1 MTFLIYIIHLENH
14 LENYD
19 LKNCAFC
26 CILTLNNHHE
36 NHSHNE
42 YIHNEKIVSHKTS
55 CIRRK
60 LLTKSHKKEY
70 RFHIE
75 NHCEKKNVPQPET
88 NKTYI
93 CLTD

>member
-26 CILTLNNHHE
+26 CILTMNNHHE

-42 YIHNEKIVSHKTS
+42 YIHTEKIVLRKTS

-60 LLTKSHKKEY
+60 LLTKSHKKNIAFML
-70 RFHIE
+70 RIIVR
-75 NHCEKKNVPQPET
+75 KNVPQPET